1 MKKSTELKA
10 VSKEQAK
17 AVIEVVASAKSMES
31 AVNYIKAREGKAN
44 QTMLEIAYKLG
55 KIRSEKL
62 FTAKYD
68 TFKDFAEIELG
79 YAKSTASELASVGA
93 RFTVLDKGKVICT
106 IPEATTAKLTAVV
119 SLNFDEI
126 SKIDFSQTRDE
137 IRKQVKMLKNSIEMK
152 EVESDENEEKEVE
165 VEVEEKE
172 VEVAPVKPVKN
183 VLFKDIENIIVK
195 IQKSDFY
202 GDKELKSLI
211 ELYIKDLEKESK

>member
-17 AVIEVVASAKSMES
+17 PVIEVVASAKTMES

-79 YAKSTASELASVGA
+79 YAKSTASELASVGE

-137 IRKQVKMLKNSIEMK
+137 IRKQVKMLKNSIEIK

-165 VEVEEKE
+165 VEEKE
-172 VEVAPVKPVKN
+172 VEVVPVKPVKN

-202 GDKELKSLI
+202 GDKELKTLL